1 MNLYREQGVVLRT
14 WKLGE
19 ADRIVVLL
27 TQGEGKVRAVAKG
40 VRKTKSRFGG
50 RLEPFSHVDLS
61 LYRGREL
68 DIVTQAE
75 VINPFRALRED
86 YDRVVAGTAMLEA
99 VDQVAQER
107 EAAIRL
113 YLLLVRA
120 LRALDGGPRDP
131 SVVLDAFL
139 LKLMALEGYRPALAE
154 CAGCGAKEQPRC
166 FSIARGGGLCE
177 RCRTGQESTLDAA
190 TMPLLAALLGDDLD
204 TTAAAAAPAP
214 ASRREAGALVKGY
227 VEYHLD
233 RRLRAYP
240 LVAR

>member
-120 LRALDGGPRDP
+120 LRTLDGDPRDP

-139 LKLMALEGYRPALAE
+139 LKLMALEGYRPA
-154 CAGCGAKEQPRC
+154 QC
-166 FSIARGGGLCE
+166 FSIVRGGGLCA
-177 RCRTGQESTLDAA
+177 RCRTGEESTLDAA

-204 TTAAAAAPAP
+204 TTAAAEPAP
-214 ASRREAGALVKGY
+214 VSRREAGALVKGF

-240 LVAR
+240 LVTR

>member
-19 ADRIVVLL
+19 ADRIVVFL

-75 VINPFRALRED
+75 VINPFRSLRED
-86 YDRVVAGTAMLEA
+86 YDRVVAGAAMLEA

-120 LRALDGGPRDP
+120 LRALDGGARDP

-139 LKLMALEGYRPALAE
+139 LKLMALEGYRPALTE
-154 CAGCGAKEQPRC
+154 CAGCGASDQPPRC

-177 RCRTGQESTLDAA
+177 RCRSGQESTLDAG

-204 TTAAAAAPAP
+204 TSAGTDPAP

>member
-40 VRKTKSRFGG
+40 VRKTRSRFGG

-68 DIVTQAE
+68 DIVTQVE
-75 VINPFRALRED
+75 VISPFKGLRED

-107 EAAIRL
+107 EAAVRI

-120 LRALDGGPRDP
+120 LRALDVGPRDP

-139 LKLMALEGYRPALAE
+139 LKLMAVEGYRPALAE
-154 CAGCGAKEQPRC
+154 CAGCGRAGTARC

-177 RCRTGQESTLDAA
+177 RCRSGEESTLDPA

-204 TTAAAAAPAP
+204 TTAGAVPGP

-233 RRLRAYP
+233 RRLRSYP